1 MSFRRNSLGSLTSS
15 VNRQQNPRMFANDP
29 NIDLVTKNDAL
40 QSILPEFIKI
50 VRKLLPQ
57 ELPFNMYVHNVE
69 YTEGGCNRLVGTLYM
84 TNFRIVF
91 APDDETDENTL
102 ISSGNKYIGD
112 YDIPLTSIYKINV
125 APVNARA
132 GFKSFLNDNQIQSE
146 TRTFTIITR
155 DFRNITFTKCS
166 VTKSNTTDTKQ
177 QQLSITKMEKYIDA
191 LKFHCRFQHKEQ
203 LYLYIALQQ
212 NSKKQLSPRNNHS
225 YTLSTMASI
234 SLQDHDLSDYN
245 WNNDEYIKSYMTFD
259 DWRDE
264 LYEAN
269 EQQWIVDKKRFDQES
284 IIKSE
289 GPYVRS
295 VYSKD
300 NDGHEDLVWHWTHT
314 SQVENNVFTRRQMQ
328 AQKYRLITV
337 PGIGE
342 ITSSVEPGS
351 SMSLPPTVT
360 SSPFR
365 FFNIKKIF
373 WKSSRRNTID
383 NPKMV
388 CTNEYLTTTSD
399 LSGLSQMPP
408 DDGLR
413 RVTTD
418 TNLVSS
424 PDYIYE
430 QSFQRYN
437 LSKFPCNLKR
447 LQTSYEKLIEICAI
461 APDDDDEKW
470 LTKLNTCK
478 WLKFVSKTLRGA
490 ASLAKLLNFTN
501 IELVGSDTDN
511 SCLMSSLVQILLR
524 PKCRTIKGFCELIVR
539 EWIIRGH
546 KFLERYGQILY
557 DINGNPVQESPVF
570 LLFLDCV
577 HQLIIQNPFSFEFT
591 DYLLLEF
598 YRNVCYCYHHT
609 FVFNDVLERLNII
622 YNYPKSIFVL
632 SSFDFSKYLH
642 PEICRLLKNDASIF
656 NLQTSSSSSS
666 SSNEKGKSR
675 IEATVI
681 YPTSTSPRSPNR
693 TVYYLETPKS
703 RRYTL
708 DIPITNVPI
717 ILNAEQY
724 EYDNIESPQTF
735 PDNLYVDWRTFNLV
749 LWSKCYCRYDQ
760 NYMPTLLE
768 RQLSLEINCLKQDI
782 DNLCTQ
788 SKRQI
793 LLDTFQYVGH
803 ANSWYPQTLVTR
815 V

>member
-1 MSFRRNSLGSLTSS
+1 MSFRRNSFGNLSSS
-15 VNRQQNPRMFANDP
+15 VNRQEKSQMYANDP
-29 NIDLVTKNDAL
+29 NIDLVTQNDVL

-69 YTEGGCNRLVGTLYM
+69 YTEGGCKRLVGTLYM
-84 TNFRIVF
+84 TNFRLVF
-91 APDDETDENTL
+91 APDDEADENHL

-112 YDIPLTSIYKINV
+112 YDIPLASIYKINV
-125 APVNARA
+125 APVNSRA
-132 GFKSFLNDNQIQSE
+132 GFKSFLNENQIQSE

-166 VTKSNTTDTKQ
+166 VTKSNTTGIKQ
-177 QQLSITKMEKYIDA
+177 QQFSVTKMEKYIDA
-191 LKFHCRFQHKEQ
+191 LKFHSRFQHKEQ
-203 LYLYIALQQ
+203 LYLFIALQQ
-212 NSKKQLSPRNNHS
+212 NSTKKLSPKNNHN
-225 YTLSTMASI
+225 YTLSTMTSPPLFDLDLADY
-234 SLQDHDLSDYN
+234 SLI
-245 WNNDEYIKSYMTFD
+245 NDEHIKSYMTFN

-269 EQQWIVDKKRFDQES
+269 EQQWIVDQKKFNQQS

-289 GPYVRS
+289 GPYVRLIH
-295 VYSKD
+295 SKD
-300 NDGHEDLVWHWTHT
+300 NDGYGDLIWHWTHT
-314 SQVENNVFTRRQMQ
+314 SLVENNSYNRRQMQ
-328 AQKYRLITV
+328 AQKYMLITV

-342 ITSSVEPGS
+342 TTSGGEPESSVSTPS
-351 SMSLPPTVT
+351 YIS

-365 FFNIKKIF
+365 FFKIKKNL
-373 WKSSRRNTID
+373 WKPLRRNTID
-383 NPKMV
+383 VSKSV
-388 CTNEYLTTTSD
+388 CTNETKTTPSD
-399 LSGLSQMPP
+399 STGLSQIPP
-408 DDGLR
+408 DDGKEDNITFLFSLR

-418 TNLVSS
+418 TNLVPVS
-424 PDYIYE
+424 DYVYD
-430 QSFQRYN
+430 QPFQRYN
-437 LSKFPCNLKR
+437 VSKFPCTLKR

-470 LTKLNTCK
+470 LTKLNTSK

-490 ASLAKLLNFTN
+490 ASLAKLLDFTN

-511 SCLMSSLVQILLR
+511 SCLMSSLIQILLR

-539 EWIIRGH
+539 EWLIRGH
-546 KFLERYGQILY
+546 KFLERCGQILY
-557 DINGNPVQESPVF
+557 DINGNPVQEAPVF

-609 FVFNDVLERLNII
+609 FIFNDILERLHMI
-622 YNYPKSIFVL
+622 YNCPKNIFVL
-632 SSFDFSKYLH
+632 SSFDFSQYLH

-656 NLQTSSSSSS
+656 NLQASSS
-666 SSNEKGKSR
+666 SSNKTIKPR

-681 YPTSTSPRSPNR
+681 YPTSASPRCSNR
-693 TVYYLETPKS
+693 NVYYLETPTT

-708 DIPITNVPI
+708 DIPITNAPI

-724 EYDNIESPQTF
+724 EYDNIESPQIF
-735 PDNLYVDWRTFNLV
+735 PDDLYVDWRTFNLV

-760 NYMPTLLE
+760 NSMPTLLE
-768 RQLSLEINCLKQDI
+768 RQLSLEINCLKEDI
-782 DNLCTQ
+782 ENICTQ
-788 SKRQI
+788 SRQQI
-793 LLDTFQYVGH
+793 LLDTFQHV
-803 ANSWYPQTLVTR
+803 
-815 V
+815 